1 MSLIDRGDYSIY
13 GVKKVKSVSSFI
25 KMHALKS
32 AKSRSVIMKADSTT
46 LLNFIK
52 DNQKNQFV
60 IPIYQRLYSWEK
72 EQCKELWD
80 DIIKIGGDDKMDGHF
95 IGSILYMLDSITHSN
110 NTLLIIDGQQ
120 RLTTITLLLTAL
132 RDHLNDED
140 EFLKKFSYQKIEND
154 YLINSDKD
162 GDKKFRLILSESDKD
177 TLLYLIDKDR
187 RKPSELS
194 SKIVENFKLFE
205 EWVSKNTNK
214 LETIFK
220 GLDKLMIVEIALEK
234 GKDDPQLIF
243 ESMNSKGIELTQTD
257 LIRNYIVMET
267 EIEKQEGFYNKYWG
281 AMEEEFK
288 QNKKWFDRFVRHYLT
303 IKTREIPN
311 VNKVYAALKD
321 YWQKEGIGIE
331 DLLKDLQKYC
341 GYFCQIVFKK
351 EADKDLNKALG
362 FLVDLEM
369 DVIYPLLLELYSDYK
384 GGVLSKAD
392 FIPIIALIESYI
404 CRRAVCGLG
413 TNSLNKVFPSF
424 TRYIQKDEY
433 FKSLKAH
440 FGYLTEQQRFPN
452 NDEFKDRFITIN
464 FYKFQKNGYFFERLE
479 NFDTKEPVNTKGLT
493 VEHIMPQ
500 TLTEDTEDTEEWKRD
515 LGENFQEIHDKYLHT
530 IGNLT
535 LTGYNPEY
543 SNKSFQEKQGME
555 KGFKDSPLRLN
566 QDLKDLESF
575 GEEEIKKRAN
585 DLVDL
590 ALKIWTYPKLDAET
604 LEKYKPKK
612 DKKEK
617 KVYDLSSY
625 KFGSH
630 SRELFDILSKKIKA
644 LDERITEN
652 FNQDYISYKFGKNFV
667 DIVVQSKDLKLY
679 LNMKFNELQ
688 DEKNLARDMTNK
700 GHLGNGN
707 IEVKLETKE
716 NIPYCLGL
724 IKQALEKQMGG
735 RNRQ

>member
-1 MSLIDRGDYSIY
+1 
-13 GVKKVKSVSSFI
+13 
-25 KMHALKS
+25 
-32 AKSRSVIMKADSTT
+32 MKADVTP
-46 LLNFIK
+46 LLKFIE
-52 DNQKNQFV
+52 DNQNNQLV

-72 EQCKELWD
+72 EQCKQLWD
-80 DIIKIGGDDKMDGHF
+80 DIIKVGGDDKIDGHF
-95 IGSILYMLDSITHSN
+95 IGSILYVLDGFTHSGN
-110 NTLLIIDGQQ
+110 ALLIIDGQQ

-132 RDHLNDED
+132 RDHWSDKRKEIED
-140 EFLKKFSYQKIEND
+140 H

-162 GDKKFRLILSESDKD
+162 GDKKFRLILSDSDKD

-187 RKPSELS
+187 RKPSEPS
-194 SKIVENFKLFE
+194 SKIMENFKLFG
-205 EWVSKNTNK
+205 EWIRKNTDK

-234 GKDDPQLIF
+234 EKDDPQLIF

-267 EIEKQEGFYNKYWG
+267 EIEKREGFYNKYWR

-288 QNKKWFDRFVRHYLT
+288 QNKKLFDQFVRHYLT
-303 IKTREIPN
+303 IKTKIPKI
-311 VNKVYAALKD
+311 NKVYVDLKD
-321 YWQKEGIGIE
+321 YRQKEGIE
-331 DLLKDLQKYC
+331 TEVLLQDLQKYC
-341 GYFCQIVFKK
+341 GYFCRIVFKK

-369 DVIYPLLLELYSDYK
+369 DVIYPLLLELYSDYSD
-384 GGVLSKAD
+384 GVLSKDD
-392 FIPIIALIESYI
+392 FRRSIALIESYI
-404 CRRAVCGLG
+404 CRRAVCGLS

-424 TRYIQKDEY
+424 TKHIQKDEY
-433 FKSLKAH
+433 FKSLEVH
-440 FGYLTEQQRFPN
+440 FGSLTKKQRFPN
-452 NDEFKDRFITIN
+452 NDEFKDCFITID
-464 FYKFQKNGYFFERLE
+464 FYKFKKKNIFFERLE
-479 NFDTKEPVNTKGLT
+479 NFDRKERVYTHEYT
-493 VEHIMPQ
+493 TEHIMPQ
-500 TLTEDTEDTEEWKRD
+500 TLTEEWGRD

-535 LTGYNPEY
+535 LTGYNDKY
-543 SNKSFQEKQGME
+543 SNKSFQEKRDME

-566 QDLKDLESF
+566 QNLKDLESF

-585 DLVDL
+585 DLADL
-590 ALKIWTYPKLDAET
+590 ALKIWTYPSLNAET

-625 KFGSH
+625 KFSSH
-630 SRELFDILSKKIKA
+630 SRELFDILSKGIKA
-644 LDERITEN
+644 LDEKIVEN
-652 FNQDYISYKFGKNFV
+652 FNQDYISYKFSKNFV
-667 DIVVQSKDLKLY
+667 DIVVQTKDLKLY

-700 GHLGNGN
+700 GHLGNGD

-735 RNRQ
+735 RNKQ

>member
-1 MSLIDRGDYSIY
+1 ME
-13 GVKKVKSVSSFI
+13 
-25 KMHALKS
+25 
-32 AKSRSVIMKADSTT
+32 ADATT

-52 DNQKNQFV
+52 ENQKNQLV

-72 EQCKELWD
+72 EQCKQLWD

-95 IGSILYMLDSITHSN
+95 IGSILYVLDGITHSN

-132 RDHLNDED
+132 RNHLSDEVKRKEIEDH
-140 EFLKKFSYQKIEND
+140 

-194 SKIVENFKLFE
+194 LKIMENFKFFE
-205 EWVSKNTNK
+205 EWVSNTDK
-214 LETIFK
+214 LEMIFK
-220 GLDKLMIVEIALEK
+220 GLEKLTIVWISLGK
-234 GKDDPQLIF
+234 KDDPQLVF

-267 EIEKQEGFYNKYWG
+267 ETEKQEGFYNKYWR
-281 AMEEEFK
+281 AMEENFK
-288 QNKKWFDRFVRHYLT
+288 QDKKWFDRFVRHYLT

-311 VNKVYAALKD
+311 INKVYVALKD
-321 YWQKEGIGIE
+321 YRQKEGIGIE

-341 GYFCQIVFKK
+341 GYFCQIVSKK
-351 EADKDLNKALG
+351 EANKDLNKALG

-369 DVIYPLLLELYSDYK
+369 DVVYPLLLELYSDYSD
-384 GGVLSKAD
+384 GVLSKDD
-392 FIPIIALIESYI
+392 FRCSIDLIESYI

-424 TRYIQKDEY
+424 TKHIQKDEY

-440 FGYLTEQQRFPN
+440 FGYLTNNQRFPN
-452 NDEFKDRFITIN
+452 NDEFKKLFITID
-464 FYKFQKNGYFFERLE
+464 FYRFKKNKYFFERLE

-515 LGENFQEIHDKYLHT
+515 LGENFKEIHDKYLHT

-535 LTGYNPEY
+535 LTGYNSEY
-543 SNKSFQEKQGME
+543 SNKSFKEKQSME
-555 KGFKDSPLRLN
+555 KGFKDSPLMLN
-566 QDLKDLESF
+566 QSLRDLESF

-585 DLVDL
+585 DLADL

-630 SRELFDILSKKIKA
+630 SRELFDILSKEIKA
-644 LDERITEN
+644 LDERITKN
-652 FNQDYISYKFGKNFV
+652 FNQDYISYKFSKNFV
-667 DIVVQSKDLKLY
+667 DIVVQTKDLKLY

-688 DEKNLARDMTNK
+688 DAKNLARDMTNK
-700 GHLGNGN
+700 GHLGNGD

-735 RNRQ
+735 RNKQ

>member
-1 MSLIDRGDYSIY
+1 M
-13 GVKKVKSVSSFI
+13 
-25 KMHALKS
+25 A
-32 AKSRSVIMKADSTT
+32 
-46 LLNFIK
+46 
-52 DNQKNQFV
+52 
-60 IPIYQRLYSWEK
+60 
-72 EQCKELWD
+72 
-80 DIIKIGGDDKMDGHF
+80 
-95 IGSILYMLDSITHSN
+95 
-110 NTLLIIDGQQ
+110 DGQQ

-132 RDHLNDED
+132 RDHWSDKRKEIED
-140 EFLKKFSYQKIEND
+140 H

-162 GDKKFRLILSESDKD
+162 GDKKFRLILSDSDKD
-177 TLLYLIDKDR
+177 TLPSLIDKNK

-194 SKIVENFKLFE
+194 SKIVENFKLLG
-205 EWVSKNTNK
+205 EWISENTGK

-220 GLDKLMIVEIALEK
+220 GLEKLMIVEIALEK

-243 ESMNSKGIELTQTD
+243 ESMNSKGMELTQTD
-257 LIRNYIVMET
+257 LIRNHIVMET
-267 EIEKQEGFYNKYWG
+267 EIEKREGFYNKYWR
-281 AMEEEFK
+281 AMEEEFEQSK
-288 QNKKWFDRFVRHYLT
+288 REDLFNKFVRHYLT

-311 VNKVYAALKD
+311 INKVYVAFKR
-321 YWQKEGIGIE
+321 YQQERGIE
-331 DLLKDLQKYC
+331 TEVLLQDLQKYC

-351 EADKDLNKALG
+351 EADKDLNKALS

-369 DVIYPLLLELYSDYK
+369 DVIYPLLLELYSDYSD
-384 GGVLSKAD
+384 GVLSKAD

-404 CRRAVCGLG
+404 CRRAVRGLG

-424 TRYIQKDEY
+424 TKHIQKDEY
-433 FKSLKAH
+433 FESLKAH
-440 FGYLTEQQRFPN
+440 FGSLTEKQRFPK
-452 NDEFKDRFITIN
+452 NDEFKNLFITID
-464 FYKFQKNGYFFERLE
+464 FYKFQKKKYFFERLE
-479 NFDTKEPVNTKGLT
+479 NFDRKERVYTHEYT
-493 VEHIMPQ
+493 TEHIMPQ
-500 TLTEDTEDTEEWKRD
+500 ELTKEWKKD
-515 LGENFQEIHDKYLHT
+515 LGENFQAIHDKYLHT

-535 LTGYNPEY
+535 LTGYNSEY

-566 QDLKDLESF
+566 QGLRDLESF

-585 DLVDL
+585 DLADL

-604 LEKYKPKK
+604 LEKYKLKK

-630 SRELFDILSKKIKA
+630 SRELFDILSKGIKA
-644 LDERITEN
+644 LDEKIVEN
-652 FNQDYISYKFGKNFV
+652 FNQDYISYKFSKNFV
-667 DIVVQSKDLKLY
+667 DIVVQNKDLKLC

-700 GHLGNGN
+700 GHLGNGD

>member
-1 MSLIDRGDYSIY
+1 M
-13 GVKKVKSVSSFI
+13 
-25 KMHALKS
+25 
-32 AKSRSVIMKADSTT
+32 
-46 LLNFIK
+46 
-52 DNQKNQFV
+52 
-60 IPIYQRLYSWEK
+60 YSWEK

-95 IGSILYMLDSITHSN
+95 IGSILLYVLINDTKHSDK
-110 NTLLIIDGQQ
+110 TLFIIDGQQ

-132 RDHLNDED
+132 RDHWSDKRKEIED
-140 EFLKKFSYQKIEND
+140 H

-162 GDKKFRLILSESDKD
+162 GDKKFSLILSESDKD
-177 TLLYLIDKDR
+177 TLLSLIDKDK
-187 RKPSELS
+187 RKPSKPS

-205 EWVSKNTNK
+205 EWVSNTDK

-220 GLDKLMIVEIALEK
+220 GLEKLMIVEIALEK

-243 ESMNSKGIELTQTD
+243 ESMNSKGIELAQTD

-267 EIEKQEGFYNKYWG
+267 EVEKQEGFYNKYWR
-281 AMEEEFK
+281 AMEEDFK
-288 QNKKWFDRFVRHYLT
+288 QNETLFNQFVRHYLT

-311 VNKVYAALKD
+311 INKVYVAFKR
-321 YWQKEGIGIE
+321 YQQERGIE
-331 DLLKDLQKYC
+331 TEVLLQDLQKYC
-341 GYFCQIVFKK
+341 GYFYQIVFKK
-351 EADKDLNKALG
+351 EVDKDLNKALD

-369 DVIYPLLLELYSDYK
+369 DVIYPLLLELYSDYSD
-384 GGVLSKAD
+384 GVLSKTD

-440 FGYLTEQQRFPN
+440 FNYLTEKQRFPK
-452 NDEFKDRFITIN
+452 NDEFKDCFITID
-464 FYKFQKNGYFFERLE
+464 FYKFKKNKYFFERLE
-479 NFDTKEPVNTKGLT
+479 NFDTKEPVNTEGLT
-493 VEHIMPQ
+493 IEHIMPQ
-500 TLTEDTEDTEEWKRD
+500 ELTEEWERD
-515 LGENFQEIHDKYLHT
+515 LGENFKEIHDKYLHT

-535 LTGYNPEY
+535 KTGYNPEY

-566 QDLKDLESF
+566 QGLRDLESF

-585 DLVDL
+585 DLAHL
-590 ALKIWTYPKLDAET
+590 ALKIWTYPNLDAET

-617 KVYDLSSY
+617 KVYDLSFY

-630 SRELFDILSKKIKA
+630 SRELFDILNKGIKA
-644 LDERITEN
+644 LDEKIVEN
-652 FNQDYISYKFGKNFV
+652 FNQDYISYKFSKNFV
-667 DIVVQSKDLKLY
+667 DIVVQTKDLNLY
-679 LNMKFNELQ
+679 LNMPFYELQ
-688 DEKNLARDMTNK
+688 DEKNLARKAK
-700 GHLGNGN
+700 GNYGNGK

-716 NIPYCLGL
+716 NILYCLGL

>member
-1 MSLIDRGDYSIY
+1 ME
-13 GVKKVKSVSSFI
+13 
-25 KMHALKS
+25 
-32 AKSRSVIMKADSTT
+32 ADATT
-46 LLNFIK
+46 LLKFIK
-52 DNQKNQFV
+52 DNQKNQLV
-60 IPIYQRLYSWEK
+60 IPIYQRVYSWEK
-72 EQCKELWD
+72 EQCKQLWD
-80 DIIKIGGDDKMDGHF
+80 DIIKIGGNDKMDGHF
-95 IGSILYMLDSITHSN
+95 IGSILYVLDRITHSN
-110 NTLLIIDGQQ
+110 NALLIIDGQQ

-132 RDHLNDED
+132 RDHLNDENDED
-140 EFLKKFSYQKIEND
+140 EFLKKFSCQNIQD
-154 YLINSDKD
+154 HYLINSDKD
-162 GDKKFRLILSESDKD
+162 GDKKFRLILSDSDKD
-177 TLLYLIDKDR
+177 TLLSLIDKDE
-187 RKPSELS
+187 RKPSEPS

-205 EWVSKNTNK
+205 EWIRKNTNQ

-220 GLDKLMIVEIALEK
+220 GLEKLMIVEIALEK

-243 ESMNSKGIELTQTD
+243 ESMNSKGIGLTQTD

-267 EIEKQEGFYNKYWG
+267 EIEKQEGFYNKYWR

-288 QNKKWFDRFVRHYLT
+288 QNEKWFDRFVRHYVT

-311 VNKVYAALKD
+311 INKIYVALKD
-321 YWQKEGIGIE
+321 YRQKEGIAIE

-362 FLVDLEM
+362 FLVDLDM
-369 DVIYPLLLELYSDYK
+369 DVIYPLLLELYSDYSDYSD
-384 GGVLSKAD
+384 GVLSKAD

-424 TRYIQKDEY
+424 TKHIQKNEY

-440 FGYLTEQQRFPN
+440 FGYLTEKQRFPK
-452 NDEFKDRFITIN
+452 NDEFKNLFITID
-464 FYKFQKNGYFFERLE
+464 FYKFKKNRYFFERLE
-479 NFDTKEPVNTKGLT
+479 NFDKKERVYTHEYT
-493 VEHIMPQ
+493 TEHIIPQ
-500 TLTEDTEDTEEWKRD
+500 KLTEEWKRD
-515 LGENFQEIHDKYLHT
+515 LGENFQEIHNKYLHT

-543 SNKSFQEKQGME
+543 SNKSFQEKRDME

-566 QDLKDLESF
+566 QGLRDLKFF

-585 DLVDL
+585 DLADL

-630 SRELFDILSKKIKA
+630 SRELFDILSKEIKA
-644 LDERITEN
+644 LDERITES
-652 FNQDYISYKFGKNFV
+652 FNQDYISYKFDKNFV
-667 DIVVQSKDLKLY
+667 DIVVQTKDLKLY

-700 GHLGNGN
+700 GHLGNGD

>member
-1 MSLIDRGDYSIY
+1 ME
-13 GVKKVKSVSSFI
+13 
-25 KMHALKS
+25 AN
-32 AKSRSVIMKADSTT
+32 ATT

-52 DNQKNQFV
+52 DNQKNQLI
-60 IPIYQRLYSWEK
+60 IPIYQRVYSWEK
-72 EQCKELWD
+72 GQCKELWD

-95 IGSILYMLDSITHSN
+95 IGSILYVDGITHS
-110 NTLLIIDGQQ
+110 IIDGQQ

-132 RDHLNDED
+132 RDHWSDKRKDIED
-140 EFLKKFSYQKIEND
+140 H

-162 GDKKFRLILSESDKD
+162 GDKKFRLILSEPDRD
-177 TLLYLIDKDR
+177 TLLSLIDENR
-187 RKPSELS
+187 RKPSEPSL
-194 SKIVENFKLFE
+194 KIVENFKLFE
-205 EWVSKNTNK
+205 EWVSNTNQ

-220 GLDKLMIVEIALEK
+220 GLEKLMIVEIALEK

-267 EIEKQEGFYNKYWG
+267 EIEKQESFYNKYWR

-303 IKTREIPN
+303 IKTREIPKI
-311 VNKVYAALKD
+311 NKVYVAFKD
-321 YWQKEGIGIE
+321 YRQKEGIGIE

-341 GYFCQIVFKK
+341 GYFCRIVFKK
-351 EADKDLNKALG
+351 ESDKDLNKALG

-369 DVIYPLLLELYSDYK
+369 DVIYPLLLELYSDYSD
-384 GGVLSKAD
+384 GVLSKDD

-424 TRYIQKDEY
+424 TKHIQKDEY

-440 FGYLTEQQRFPN
+440 FGSLTEKQRFPN
-452 NDEFKDRFITIN
+452 NDEFKDLFIAIN
-464 FYKFQKNGYFFERLE
+464 FYNLKEKKKYFFERLE
-479 NFDTKEPVNTKGLT
+479 NFGRKERVYTHECT
-493 VEHIMPQ
+493 IEHIMPQ
-500 TLTEDTEDTEEWKRD
+500 KLTEEWEKD

-535 LTGYNPEY
+535 LTGYNSEY
-543 SNKSFQEKQGME
+543 SNKSFKEKRDME

-566 QDLKDLESF
+566 QGLRDLEFF

-585 DLVDL
+585 DLADL

-604 LEKYKPKK
+604 LEKYKP
-612 DKKEK
+612 KKEK

-630 SRELFDILSKKIKA
+630 SRELFDILSKEIKA

-652 FNQDYISYKFGKNFV
+652 FNQDYISYKFDKNFV
-667 DIVVQSKDLKLY
+667 DIVVQTRDLKLY

-700 GHLGNGN
+700 GHLGNGD
-707 IEVKLETKE
+707 IEVKLEIKE

-735 RNRQ
+735 KNRQ

>member
-1 MSLIDRGDYSIY
+1 
-13 GVKKVKSVSSFI
+13 
-25 KMHALKS
+25 
-32 AKSRSVIMKADSTT
+32 MKADVTP
-46 LLNFIK
+46 LLKFIG
-52 DNQKNQFV
+52 DNQNNQLV

-72 EQCKELWD
+72 EQCKQLWD
-80 DIIKIGGDDKMDGHF
+80 DIVKTGGSDQIEGHF
-95 IGSILYMLDSITHSN
+95 IGSILYVLDGITHSN
-110 NTLLIIDGQQ
+110 NILLIIDGQQ

-132 RDHLNDED
+132 RDHWSDKRKEIED
-140 EFLKKFSYQKIEND
+140 H

-177 TLLYLIDKDR
+177 TLLSLIDKDR
-187 RKPSELS
+187 RKPSEPS
-194 SKIVENFKLFE
+194 SKIMENFKLFE
-205 EWVSKNTNK
+205 EWIRKNTNQ

-220 GLDKLMIVEIALEK
+220 GLEKLMIVEIALEK

-243 ESMNSKGIELTQTD
+243 ESMNSKGMELTQTD

-267 EIEKQEGFYNKYWG
+267 EIEKQEGFYNKYWRS
-281 AMEEEFK
+281 MEDELK
-288 QNKKWFDRFVRHYLT
+288 QSKREDLFNKFVRHYLT

-311 VNKVYAALKD
+311 INKVYVAFKD
-321 YWQKEGIGIE
+321 YRQKEGIGIE

-341 GYFCQIVFKK
+341 GYFCRIVFKK
-351 EADKDLNKALG
+351 ESDKDLNKALG

-369 DVIYPLLLELYSDYK
+369 DVIYPLLLELYSDYSD
-384 GGVLSKAD
+384 GVLSKDD
-392 FIPIIALIESYI
+392 FISIIALIESYI

-424 TRYIQKDEY
+424 AKHIQKDEY

-440 FGYLTEQQRFPN
+440 FGSLTEKQRFPN
-452 NDEFKDRFITIN
+452 NDEFKDCFITID
-464 FYKFQKNGYFFERLE
+464 FYKFKKREYFFERLE
-479 NFDTKEPVNTKGLT
+479 NFDRKERVYTHEYT
-493 VEHIMPQ
+493 TEHIMPQ
-500 TLTEDTEDTEEWKRD
+500 TLEEEWEKD
-515 LGENFQEIHDKYLHT
+515 LGENFQAIHDKYLHT

-543 SNKSFQEKQGME
+543 SNKSFQEKRDME

-566 QDLKDLESF
+566 QGLRGDLESF

-585 DLVDL
+585 DLADL
-590 ALKIWTYPKLDAET
+590 ALKIWTYPNLNAET

-630 SRELFDILSKKIKA
+630 SRELFDILSKEIKA

-652 FNQDYISYKFGKNFV
+652 FNQDYISYKFSKNFV
-667 DIVVQSKDLKLY
+667 DIVVQTKDLKLY

-700 GHLGNGN
+700 GHLGNGD

>member
-1 MSLIDRGDYSIY
+1 
-13 GVKKVKSVSSFI
+13 
-25 KMHALKS
+25 
-32 AKSRSVIMKADSTT
+32 
-46 LLNFIK
+46 
-52 DNQKNQFV
+52 
-60 IPIYQRLYSWEK
+60 
-72 EQCKELWD
+72 
-80 DIIKIGGDDKMDGHF
+80 MDGHF
-95 IGSILYMLDSITHSN
+95 IGSILYVLDGITHSDN
-110 NTLLIIDGQQ
+110 ALLIIDGQQ

-132 RDHLNDED
+132 RDHWSDKRKDIED
-140 EFLKKFSYQKIEND
+140 H

-162 GDKKFRLILSESDKD
+162 GDKKFRLILSDSDKD
-177 TLLYLIDKDR
+177 TLLSLIDKDR
-187 RKPSELS
+187 RKPSEPS

-205 EWVSKNTNK
+205 EWIRKNTDK

-220 GLDKLMIVEIALEK
+220 GLEKLMIVYIALKKEK
-234 GKDDPQLIF
+234 YDPQLIF
-243 ESMNSKGIELTQTD
+243 ESMNSKGMELKQTD
-257 LIRNYIVMET
+257 LIRNYVVMET
-267 EIEKQEGFYNKYWG
+267 EVEKQEIFYKKYWR
-281 AMEEEFK
+281 AMEENFK
-288 QNKKWFDRFVRHYLT
+288 QSKRGDLFNKFVRHYLT

-311 VNKVYAALKD
+311 INKVYVAFKD
-321 YWQKEGIGIE
+321 YQQKEGIAIE

-362 FLVDLEM
+362 FLVDLKM
-369 DVIYPLLLELYSDYK
+369 DVVYPLLLELYSDYSD
-384 GGVLSKAD
+384 GVLSKAD

-424 TRYIQKDEY
+424 TKRIQKDEY

-440 FGYLTEQQRFPN
+440 FGYLTEKQRFPN
-452 NDEFKDRFITIN
+452 NDEFKNLFITID
-464 FYKFQKNGYFFERLE
+464 FYKFQKKEYFFERLE

-493 VEHIMPQ
+493 IEHIMPQ
-500 TLTEDTEDTEEWKRD
+500 TLTEEWERD
-515 LGENFQEIHDKYLHT
+515 LGENFQAIHKKYLNT

-535 LTGYNPEY
+535 LTGYNQEY
-543 SNKSFQEKQGME
+543 SNNSFQEKRDME

-566 QDLKDLESF
+566 QSLRDLESF

-585 DLVDL
+585 DLADL
-590 ALKIWTYPKLDAET
+590 ALKIWTYPNLDAET

-630 SRELFDILSKKIKA
+630 SRELFDILSKEIKA
-644 LDERITEN
+644 LDEKRIVEN
-652 FNQDYISYKFGKNFV
+652 FNQDYISYKFDKNFV
-667 DIVVQSKDLKLY
+667 DIVVQTKDLKLY

-700 GHLGNGN
+700 GHLGNGD

-716 NIPYCLGL
+716 NIPYCLRL